1 MPRCVGRSV
10 FSFLEELAAASS
22 KIAMNADLPPPPP
35 EPSNLADNAR
45 WFIAFR
51 VLFNCRFYYPI
62 FTVLFLDLGLSIGEF
77 AALNVLWAATIVLC
91 EVPSGALADRLGRRR
106 LVVWASWLM
115 VGEMATLCLMPVGN
129 HDVVLGLFVL
139 NRILSGLAEAAA
151 SGADEALTYDSFPED
166 ERAKQWPRVM
176 ASLNRWSSIG
186 FMIAAISGSF
196 LYDHTAVNELLAR
209 FNGPTLEKAWTMK
222 IPLLLNLA
230 TAIGCVFVARRMIE
244 PPASRSGDTSVRATL
259 KQIKDT
265 AHWVWTSK
273 TAFWLIMVGVVLDSV
288 IRVFLTVSSNYYRLI
303 QIEERWF
310 GIISVA
316 AALLGLVTAGIM
328 ERMSGRHSARFNFSW
343 LSAMVF
349 VGLLGA
355 AAAVPGIAGIAL
367 ILPLMIGMRF
377 LHFFLSHYMNA
388 AIASEH
394 RATALSFRGLT
405 MNLAYG
411 VSTLL
416 FAMQTRYLQSASPL
430 ETSDLDIFA
439 KALTWWPAWFLGL
452 LAVTVF
458 WIEWR
463 FRSTQGKNA

>member
-1 MPRCVGRSV
+1 
-10 FSFLEELAAASS
+10 
-22 KIAMNADLPPPPP
+22 MNANLSSPPHK
-35 EPSNLADNAR
+35 PSNLADNAR

-77 AALNVLWAATIVLC
+77 AALNVLWAVTIVLC
-91 EVPSGALADRLGRRR
+91 EVPSGAMADRLGRRR

-139 NRILSGLAEAAA
+139 NRILSGLAEAFA
-151 SGADEALTYDSFPED
+151 SGADEALTYDSFPEN
-166 ERAKQWPRVM
+166 ERAIQWPRVM

-196 LYDHTAVNELLAR
+196 LYDQSAVNDLLAR
-209 FNGPTLEKAWTMK
+209 FGGPTLEKAWTMK

-230 TAIGCVFVARRMIE
+230 TAIACVIVARRMIE
-244 PPASRSGDTSVRATL
+244 PPSSQSHDSKKDTSVRATL
-259 KQIKDT
+259 EQIRQT

-273 TAFWLIMVGVVLDSV
+273 TAFWLLVIGVVFDSV

-328 ERMSGRHSARFNFSW
+328 ERMSSRHSARFNFSW

-349 VGLLGA
+349 IGLLGA

-388 AIASEH
+388 VISSEH

-416 FAMQTRYLQSASPL
+416 FAVQTRFLQSASPS
-430 ETSDLDIFA
+430 ETDLRIFA
-439 KALTWWPAWFLGL
+439 QALTWWPAWFLGL
-452 LAVTVF
+452 LAVTVL

-463 FRSTQGKNA
+463 FRAPKGKRD